1 MNEKMNLTKTLFIIM
16 TFITGVLFGLY
27 INLFFKEPKKETI
40 VLNEEIICK
49 NIEAMFKY
57 NLKQNAKSKKQL
69 EKEAAINRML
79 RN

>member
-1 MNEKMNLTKTLFIIM
+1 MNEKMNLTKTLLVLMIF
-16 TFITGVLFGLY
+16 TSGVLFGLY

-49 NIEAMFKY
+49 NLEAMFKY

>member
-27 INLFFKEPKKETI
+27 INLFFKEPEPEKVI
-40 VLNEEIICK
+40 LNEEILCK
-49 NIEAMFKY
+49 NLETIFKN
-57 NLKQNAKSKKQL
+57 NLKQNSKSTKEI
-69 EKEAAINRML
+69 EKEVAINRML